1 MILKTLKN
9 FNTLNYLKIFNNSI
23 INNIKLLTFLENNW
37 LPIGYKFSVVT
48 ILLLTKRNN
57 KSQFKPKINERG

>member
-37 LPIGYKFSVVT
+37 LTIGYKFSVVT